1 MPSPLATCYV
11 FVLIRPDQK
20 REFAALQSK
29 VRHCSPALAYTPPA
43 PYWLFLAQRRHRTLD
58 TPREQLRG
66 TWLKAWDADVTS
78 RAQLERLPRRLN
90 RDVVRVDFVVLVFGS
105 SNTGESLPTRYRR
118 ITLSMSRGSEGGRRS
133 GPDHRDRYA
142 SNVALRVERV
152 SWIVVKSA
160 AMLASTPPISSPTH
174 DPLLI
179 LTGKGTAGSSCPPIV
194 VLRPP
199 RPFVLRSMT
208 NEAG

>member
-1 MPSPLATCYV
+1 MSGQIAGYAAPHELCALRPS
-11 FVLIRPDQK
+11 LIGS
-20 REFAALQSK
+20 A
-29 VRHCSPALAYTPPA
+29 SP
-43 PYWLFLAQRRHRTLD
+43 RHRHRKLGA
-58 TPREQLRG
+58 PREQLRG

-118 ITLSMSRGSEGGRRS
+118 MSLSVSRGSEGGRRS

-152 SWIVVKSA
+152 ELDKWSN
-160 AMLASTPPISSPTH
+160 
-174 DPLLI
+174 
-179 LTGKGTAGSSCPPIV
+179 
-194 VLRPP
+194 RPP
-199 RPFVLRSMT
+199 CSPPRRPSAPPPATRFSYLPERAPLGRVALRSSFCGRH
-208 NEAG
+208 ALLSCGA

>member
-1 MPSPLATCYV
+1 MSGQIAGYAAPHELCALRPS
-11 FVLIRPDQK
+11 LIGS
-20 REFAALQSK
+20 A
-29 VRHCSPALAYTPPA
+29 SP
-43 PYWLFLAQRRHRTLD
+43 RHRHRKLGA
-58 TPREQLRG
+58 PREQLRG

-118 ITLSMSRGSEGGRRS
+118 MSLSMSRGSEGGRRS

-152 SWIVVKSA
+152 ELDSGQIGRHARLNA
-160 AMLASTPPISSPTH
+160 AHQL
-174 DPLLI
+174 
-179 LTGKGTAGSSCPPIV
+179 
-194 VLRPP
+194 P
-199 RPFVLRSMT
+199 RPRPASRTYRKGHRWVELPSDRRFAAATPFCPAEHDERGRVKGRRGAC
-208 NEAG
+208 E